1 MKRVLVTGATGFIGK
16 HVMTSLV
23 QKGVSVTASST
34 QSAQN
39 TMQAWKGDVNF
50 VQYDLTSYDDA
61 IDYFQFFGKPDIL
74 IHLAWSGL
82 SDFKDRKHIE
92 EILPMHFCFLENM
105 VRNGLQD
112 LLVTGTC
119 LEYGLKEGALTE
131 DMSAEPVIA
140 YAIAKDLLQQR
151 LTDLQLQ
158 YRFTCKWVRLFY
170 MFGKGQNPKSL
181 LSQLQLA
188 LDKGEEVFNM
198 SKGDQSRDYLPVKS
212 VAEYIVR
219 IALQTEVTGII
230 NCCSGRPTTVINL
243 VEEYLKRKN
252 KTIKLNTGYYNYPD
266 YEPMHFWGDDSKLK
280 TILYE

>member
-34 QSAQN
+34 QSAQS

-50 VQYDLTSYDDA
+50 VQYDLTSYDDG

-112 LLVTGTC
+112 LVVTGTC

-266 YEPMHFWGDDSKLK
+266 YEPMHFWGDTQKLK
-280 TILYE
+280 HVFEL